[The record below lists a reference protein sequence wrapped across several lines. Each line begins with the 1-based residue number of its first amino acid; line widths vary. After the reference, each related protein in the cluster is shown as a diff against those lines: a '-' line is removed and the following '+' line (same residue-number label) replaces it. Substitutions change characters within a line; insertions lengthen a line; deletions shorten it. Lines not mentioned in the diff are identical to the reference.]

1 VNVGKRLWMAAAV
14 AVVVA
19 VAATGALGS
28 SGRDTSAVATLERAT
43 TDRSDE
49 FSGPQIHLMY
59 VTSADGPDRG
69 FDTNGQIAASVRL
82 FNGWLVEQRG
92 VMLKID
98 SFGGQ
103 PDISFL
109 RLRQSDSDLLPKGIF
124 IREAIEQEV
133 RDAGFNKANT
143 IYHVYYDG
151 AGPPNCG
158 GSLVPGNLSV
168 LFIRGSDRCDQ
179 NPRPPADATYPETK
193 PGYFDFVTPH
203 EVFHALGAVANCAP
217 HSTGS
222 FHVSDDPRDLM
233 YAGSW
238 DMSRM
243 MIDPGGDDYWGPSVP
258 AGCLNLA
265 NAPYNQYFEPEAS
278 LSVTTGAGGT
288 VDVGP
293 GSRSCPPGTC
303 TFKYQPRTPVT
314 LSSIANRG
322 YRFQGWSGDCTGEGD
337 CSLTMTTDKSVT
349 ATFVQ
354 IPTKTFTLTVMV
366 SGKGLVKIPPRTICK
381 KRCVSRVTEN
391 AKVTVA
397 ATPMKG
403 HRFTGWSGAC
413 KGRGLCRPVINANRS
428 VVATFR

>member
-1 VNVGKRLWMAAAV
+1 LKVRKRLWMVV
-14 AVVVA
+14 AVVAVLVA
-19 VAATGALGS
+19 VAATGAFGS
-28 SGRDTSAVATLERAT
+28 SSADATLERAT
-43 TDRSDE
+43 TDRTDE
-49 FSGPQIHLMY
+49 FGGSQIHLMY

-69 FDTNGQIAASVRL
+69 FDTNGQLAASVRL
-82 FNGWLVEQRG
+82 FNGWLIDQRG

-98 SFGGQ
+98 SFAGQ

-124 IREAIEQEV
+124 IREAIEQEI

-151 AGPPNCG
+151 AGPPHCG
-158 GSLVPGNLSV
+158 GSLVPGSLSV
-168 LFIRGSDRCDQ
+168 LFIRGSDRCDE

-238 DMSRM
+238 DTSRM
-243 MIDPGGDDYWGPSVP
+243 AIDPGGDDYWGPNVP
-258 AGCLNLA
+258 TGCLNLA
-265 NAPYNQYFEPEAS
+265 NPPYNQYFEPEAS
-278 LSVTTGAGGT
+278 LSVMTG
-288 VDVGP
+288 
-293 GSRSCPPGTC
+293 GSGRVEVVPESGSCPAGTC

-314 LSSIANRG
+314 LSAIANSG
-322 YRFQGWSGDCTGEGD
+322 YRFQGWGGDCTGGAGD
-337 CSLTMTTDKSVT
+337 CSLIMSTDKSVT

-354 IPTKTFTLTVMV
+354 VPKTFTLTVLV
-366 SGKGLVKIPPRTICK
+366 SGKGLVKIPPRAICK
-381 KRCVSRVTEN
+381 KRCISTLTEN
-391 AKVTVA
+391 AKVTITAV
-397 ATPMKG
+397 PMKG

-413 KGRGLCRPVINANRS
+413 KGRGSCRPVINANRS
-428 VVATFR
+428 LKATFR